1 MRSALHFA
9 AALGKPDVCKMLT
22 EAGADPDLQ
31 DKDGYTPLHMAA
43 GYMHTSA
50 MSALLEAKANP
61 QIKDNTG
68 KDLIKLV
75 ENLRQGYPLTPANI
89 QRRIALEQ
97 VASVLTDCV
106 YEEVEPSKVRLRA
119 EHACMSASETG
130 VEVCLLSGAYQA
142 GREGPDVSPCSRFLP
157 CECRS

>member
-1 MRSALHFA
+1 MGTQPVHSYKPPHAPCSALHFA

-43 GYMHTSA
+43 GYMHTGA

-75 ENLRQGYPLTPANI
+75 ENLRLGYPLTPANI

-106 YEEVEPSKVRLRA
+106 YEEVEPSKVR
-119 EHACMSASETG
+119 ACMHVPHCGCMLQRSALAGGSE
-130 VEVCLLSGAYQA
+130 AA
-142 GREGPDVSPCSRFLP
+142 A
-157 CECRS
+157 